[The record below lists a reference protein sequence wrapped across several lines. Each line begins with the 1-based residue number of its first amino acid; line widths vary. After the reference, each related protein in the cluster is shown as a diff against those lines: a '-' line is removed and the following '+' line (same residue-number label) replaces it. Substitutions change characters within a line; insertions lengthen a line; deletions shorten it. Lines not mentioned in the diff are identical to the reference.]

1 MEFTQSA
8 TKLGENINGKK
19 ISICICKKREAAK
32 GKWSVGLAAA
42 SLVLF
47 IVAVVLALFLDGK
60 LGGLIGGTGLFAM
73 LLSAYGFALGL
84 SSFSEE
90 NRKHRTS
97 MIGSILNGVILVIW
111 LGLFYQEYKK
121 WKKKND

>member
-1 MEFTQSA
+1 MARRYRYAFA
-8 TKLGENINGKK
+8 
-19 ISICICKKREAAK
+19 KKREAAK

-47 IVAVVLALFLDGK
+47 IVAVFLDGK

-111 LGLFYQEYKK
+111 LGLFLSGV
-121 WKKKND
+121 

>member
-1 MEFTQSA
+1 MARRYRYAFA
-8 TKLGENINGKK
+8 
-19 ISICICKKREAAK
+19 KKREASK

-42 SLVLF
+42 SLVL
-47 IVAVVLALFLDGK
+47 ALFFDGK

-73 LLSAYGFALGL
+73 LLSAYGFTLGL

-97 MIGSILNGVILVIW
+97 MVGSILNGVILVIW
-111 LGLFYQEYKK
+111 LGLFLSGV
-121 WKKKND
+121 

>member
-1 MEFTQSA
+1 MARRYRYAFA
-8 TKLGENINGKK
+8 
-19 ISICICKKREAAK
+19 KKREAAK
-32 GKWSVGLAAA
+32 GKWSVG
-42 SLVLF
+42 
-47 IVAVVLALFLDGK
+47 LALFLDGK

-111 LGLFYQEYKK
+111 LGLFLSGV
-121 WKKKND
+121 

>member
-1 MEFTQSA
+1 MARRYRYAFA
-8 TKLGENINGKK
+8 
-19 ISICICKKREAAK
+19 KKREAAK

-84 SSFSEE
+84 SS
-90 NRKHRTS
+90 RTS

-111 LGLFYQEYKK
+111 LGLFLSGV
-121 WKKKND
+121 

>member
-1 MEFTQSA
+1 MARRYRYAFA
-8 TKLGENINGKK
+8 K
-19 ISICICKKREAAK
+19 KKRSFK

-47 IVAVVLALFLDGK
+47 IAAVVLALFFDGK

-73 LLSAYGFALGL
+73 LLSAYGFTLGL

-97 MIGSILNGVILVIW
+97 MVGSIFEWSDPW
-111 LGLFYQEYKK
+111 LSGWDFFLSGGIT
-121 WKKKND
+121 DG

>member
-1 MEFTQSA
+1 MEEDIDMHLQ
-8 TKLGENINGKK
+8 
-19 ISICICKKREAAK
+19 KKRSIEREM
-32 GKWSVGLAAA
+32 VCRLAAA

-47 IVAVVLALFLDGK
+47 IAAVVLALFFDGK

-73 LLSAYGFALGL
+73 LLSAYGFTLGL

-97 MIGSILNGVILVIW
+97 MVGSILNGVILVIW
-111 LGLFYQEYKK
+111 LGLFLSGV
-121 WKKKND
+121 

>member
-1 MEFTQSA
+1 MGFMQSA
-8 TKLGENINGKK
+8 TGLGEKLMARRYRYAFA
-19 ISICICKKREAAK
+19 KKREASK

-47 IVAVVLALFLDGK
+47 IAAVVLALFFDGK
-60 LGGLIGGTGLFAM
+60 LGGLIGGTGLFAI
-73 LLSAYGFALGL
+73 LLSAYGFTLGL

-97 MIGSILNGVILVIW
+97 MVGSILNGVILVIW
-111 LGLFYQEYKK
+111 LGLFLSGV
-121 WKKKND
+121 

>member
-1 MEFTQSA
+1 MARRYRYAFA
-8 TKLGENINGKK
+8 
-19 ISICICKKREAAK
+19 KKREAAK

-47 IVAVVLALFLDGK
+47 IVALFLDGK

-111 LGLFYQEYKK
+111 LGLFLSGV
-121 WKKKND
+121 

>member
-1 MEFTQSA
+1 MARRYRYAFA
-8 TKLGENINGKK
+8 
-19 ISICICKKREAAK
+19 KKREASK

-47 IVAVVLALFLDGK
+47 IAAVVLALFFDGK
-60 LGGLIGGTGLFAM
+60 LGTGLFAM
-73 LLSAYGFALGL
+73 LLSAYGFTLGL

-97 MIGSILNGVILVIW
+97 MVGSILNGVILVIW
-111 LGLFYQEYKK
+111 LGLFLSGV
-121 WKKKND
+121 

>member
-1 MEFTQSA
+1 MARRYRYAFA
-8 TKLGENINGKK
+8 
-19 ISICICKKREAAK
+19 KKREASK

-47 IVAVVLALFLDGK
+47 IAAVVLALFFDGK

-73 LLSAYGFALGL
+73 LLSAYGFTLGL
-84 SSFSEE
+84 SEE

-97 MIGSILNGVILVIW
+97 MVGSILNGVILVIW
-111 LGLFYQEYKK
+111 LGLFLSGV
-121 WKKKND
+121 

>member
-1 MEFTQSA
+1 MHLQ
-8 TKLGENINGKK
+8 
-19 ISICICKKREAAK
+19 KKRSCERK
-32 GKWSVGLAAA
+32 VVRRTGS
-42 SLVLF
+42 SF
-47 IVAVVLALFLDGK
+47 PRAVYCGSCACTFLDGK

-111 LGLFYQEYKK
+111 LGLFYQEYKE

>member
-1 MEFTQSA
+1 MARRYRYAFA
-8 TKLGENINGKK
+8 
-19 ISICICKKREAAK
+19 KKREASK

-47 IVAVVLALFLDGK
+47 IAAVVLALFFDGK

-73 LLSAYGFALGL
+73 LLS
-84 SSFSEE
+84 SFSEE

-97 MIGSILNGVILVIW
+97 MVGSILNGVILVIW
-111 LGLFYQEYKK
+111 LGLFLSGV
-121 WKKKND
+121 

>member
-1 MEFTQSA
+1 MARRYRYAFA
-8 TKLGENINGKK
+8 
-19 ISICICKKREAAK
+19 KKREAAK

-47 IVAVVLALFLDGK
+47 IVAVVLDGK

-111 LGLFYQEYKK
+111 LGLFLSGV
-121 WKKKND
+121 

>member
-1 MEFTQSA
+1 MHLQKKE
-8 TKLGENINGKK
+8 KLRKESGPI
-19 ISICICKKREAAK
+19 
-32 GKWSVGLAAA
+32 GLAAA

-60 LGGLIGGTGLFAM
+60 LGGLLGGTGLFAM

-111 LGLFYQEYKK
+111 LGLFLSGV
-121 WKKKND
+121 

>member
-1 MEFTQSA
+1 MARRYRYAFA
-8 TKLGENINGKK
+8 
-19 ISICICKKREAAK
+19 KKREAAK

-84 SSFSEE
+84 
-90 NRKHRTS
+90 
-97 MIGSILNGVILVIW
+97 IGSILNGVILVIW
-111 LGLFYQEYKK
+111 LGLFLSGV
-121 WKKKND
+121 

>member
-1 MEFTQSA
+1 MARRYRYAFA
-8 TKLGENINGKK
+8 
-19 ISICICKKREAAK
+19 KKREAAK

-90 NRKHRTS
+90 NRKRINLKRCDSGNLAGTFFIRSIKNGRKRT
-97 MIGSILNGVILVIW
+97 I
-111 LGLFYQEYKK
+111 KK
-121 WKKKND
+121 TA

>member
-1 MEFTQSA
+1 MARRYRYAFA
-8 TKLGENINGKK
+8 
-19 ISICICKKREAAK
+19 KKREAAK

-97 MIGSILNGVILVIW
+97 MIGSILNGVILVI
-111 LGLFYQEYKK
+111 
-121 WKKKND
+121 